1 MKNIQN
7 VKKTINEINE
17 FHGNIN
23 IMEVCGT
30 HTMAICRNG
39 IKSLIN
45 KNIKLISGP
54 GCPVCVTPQMYIDY
68 LCNLSLRKD
77 VIIATYGDMIR
88 VPGSNSS
95 ISLAKYRVKGA
106 RIKIVYSVMDA
117 LELARCNSDMKVIF
131 AAVGFE
137 TTAPST
143 AVALK
148 EALSSKVSN
157 FYVLS
162 MHKIIEP
169 AMRMLIAEKELN
181 IDSFLCPGHV
191 AAVTGV
197 RAFEFLTEYGCKGAV
212 AGFEF
217 EEIIKAIKSL
227 VDLKIQGEVKIVNC
241 YGRLVR
247 HEGNEYAKS
256 LIDETFH
263 LCDDE
268 WRGMGNIN
276 NSSLKLNELYSKFDI
291 EKYFTVENNTG
302 KIKNACR
309 CGDIMKGKIRPFQ
322 CELFGKACT
331 PFNPVGP
338 CMVSTEGTC
347 AAYFK
352 YEQL

>member
-7 VKKTINEINE
+7 VKKVINEINE
-17 FHGNIN
+17 FHDEMN

-45 KNIKLISGP
+45 KNINLISGP
-54 GCPVCVTPQMYIDY
+54 GCPVCVTPQLYIDY
-68 LCNLSLRKD
+68 LCDLSLRKD

-88 VPGSNSS
+88 VPGSHKE
-95 ISLAKYRVKGA
+95 ISLAKYRGKGA
-106 RIKIVYSVMDA
+106 SIKIVYSVMDA

-148 EALSSKVSN
+148 EALNSRISN

-169 AMRMLIAEKELN
+169 AMRMLMDEKDLN

-191 AAVTGV
+191 GAVIGV
-197 RAFEFLTEYGCKGAV
+197 RGFEFLKDYGCRGAV
-212 AGFEF
+212 AGFDF
-217 EEIIKAIKSL
+217 EEIINAIKNL
-227 VDLKIQGEVKIVNC
+227 VDLKIGGDVKIVNC
-241 YGRLVR
+241 YDRLVR
-247 HEGNEYAKS
+247 YEGNEHAKN
-256 LIDETFH
+256 LIDETFQ

-268 WRGMGNIN
+268 WRGMGNIRK
-276 NSSLKLNELYSKFDI
+276 SSLKLNEIYSKFDI
-291 EKYFTVENNTG
+291 ENHFKMGNSKE
-302 KIKNACR
+302 KIKNSCR

-322 CELFGKACT
+322 CELFGKVCT